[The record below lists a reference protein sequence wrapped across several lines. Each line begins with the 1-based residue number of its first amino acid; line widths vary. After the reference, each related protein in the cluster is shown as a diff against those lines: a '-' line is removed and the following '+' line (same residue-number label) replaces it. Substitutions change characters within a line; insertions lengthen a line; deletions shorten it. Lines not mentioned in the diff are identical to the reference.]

1 MEYFQ
6 KFFDLPANEKML
18 FCEALFFLFLAKGM
32 LVVLPFR
39 LCLGTIRTCRNI
51 KNPANKKPAPVKLAI
66 SRASRLASWK
76 NICLVQSFAARWML
90 QRRKI
95 SSTLSIGVRHDQ
107 NNNLMAHA
115 WLTVDDFEIVPRGGD
130 YIALTTL

>member
-6 KFFDLPANEKML
+6 KFIKLPANEKLL

-39 LCLGTIRTCRNI
+39 LCLGTIRTGRNI
-51 KNPANKKPAPVKLAI
+51 KNPAHKKPEPVKLAI

-95 SSTLSIGVRHDQ
+95 SSTLSIGVGHNQ
-107 NNNLMAHA
+107 NNNLTAHA
-115 WLTVDDFEIVPRGGD
+115 WLTVEGFEIVPHGGY
-130 YIALTTL
+130 YITLTTW